1 MGHTTYGFKDL
12 SVTMAHPAMGQIEIY
27 GTGAKSITFA
37 MANDVSSHDV
47 AADGSVMTSK
57 IEAQNGTV
65 TIVVQQTSEAHKWF
79 TKLHN
84 YLNAGHLSEWAEIS
98 LIATGSHMRVTHEG
112 SKMSIQKRPEAPYQS
127 QGGEMSWAFLVS
139 ELKEY

>member
-1 MGHTTYGFKDL
+1 MHSTYGFKDL
-12 SVTMAHPAMGQIEIY
+12 SVVLSHPAMGQIEIY

-37 MANDVSSHDV
+37 KSNDVSTHDV

-79 TKLHN
+79 TRLYN
-84 YLNAGHLSEWAEIS
+84 YLQVAPLREWAAMS
-98 LIATGSHMRVTHEG
+98 LLATASDMQVTHEG
-112 SKMSIQKRPEAPYQS
+112 TGMSIQKRPDAPYQS
-127 QGGEMSWAFLVS
+127 QGGEMSWTFLAT